1 MPGIHFQCKLCLI
14 LDTFRS
20 SIMSFSSHSSH
31 RMLQNFHTL
40 RLLFMWPQ
48 IHPERSAGRLAVSG
62 VGVLLS
68 PKSAT
73 MSLQKHT
80 SGDQLVWS
88 FKLVG
93 CVYLA
98 CVWPACNRGHPAV
111 RFRGHL
117 TVEVLV
123 SLPSHRRLLVAS
135 VGFDWL
141 SGRARGLIN
150 PSSNHYRWKT
160 AA

>member
-1 MPGIHFQCKLCLI
+1 M
-14 LDTFRS
+14 LDS
-20 SIMSFSSHSSH
+20 GYFSKQHHVVFTPCSHC
-31 RMLQNFHTL
+31 MLQNFHTL
-40 RLLFMWPQ
+40 WLLFMWPQ

-68 PKSAT
+68 LKSTT
-73 MSLQKHT
+73 MSLQNHT

-88 FKLVG
+88 FKLAG

-98 CVWPACNRGHPAV
+98 SVWPACNRGHPAV

-141 SGRARGLIN
+141 GGRA

-160 AA
+160 AV